1 MSHPSAVPDVDTA
14 VVDRHTTVSGT
25 LSGQDLVI
33 LGSLEGQLT
42 LTGRLHVAAGSR
54 LKARVQAAEVELDG
68 EFDGELRADTL
79 RVAAS
84 ARASGVFV
92 IGRISIEEGAVLD
105 GDVQSAADPTAPPAL
120 HAVPAP
126 AAEEPAEPEPA
137 EDAAVIA
144 PA

>member
-1 MSHPSAVPDVDTA
+1 MSHPSAARDVDTA

-42 LTGRLHVAAGSR
+42 LSGRLHVAAGSR
-54 LKARVQAAEVELDG
+54 LKARVQAAEVALDG
-68 EFDGELRADTL
+68 EFEGELRADTL
-79 RVAAS
+79 RVAAT

-105 GDVQSAADPTAPPAL
+105 GDVQSPVDSGAPPAL
-120 HAVPAP
+120 HAVPVA